1 MPDRYLKAVLT
12 VIAAALVA
20 LAVENGTTI
29 SRADSGPMK
38 VQVCNEGG
46 CARECSARRMATTL
60 LSNRHR
66 RDLVVPQPLPG
77 FLSLILC
84 PRSGARVTRARQR
97 ERDEVRS
104 SRRPWRRPETPF
116 PRA

>member
-38 VQVCNEGG
+38 VQVCNEGEL
-46 CARECSARRMATTL
+46 CAGM
-60 LSNRHR
+60 
-66 RDLVVPQPLPG
+66 
-77 FLSLILC
+77 F
-84 PRSGARVTRARQR
+84 RAP
-97 ERDEVRS
+97 DGYYLAVKS
-104 SRRPWRRPETPF
+104 PSP
-116 PRA
+116 